1 MSSAAAPS
9 CRVRALA
16 HGARCNCGS
25 EFDEDGEMDMIGEGE
40 EGGEEGEEGDGAA
53 ADDQVIDIDRPLDGE
68 EGQAVAME
76 DRITTPY
83 MTKYE
88 RARILGT
95 RALQIR

>member
-1 MSSAAAPS
+1 MEPF
-9 CRVRALA
+9 
-16 HGARCNCGS
+16 N
-25 EFDEDGEMDMIGEGE
+25 DDGEEGE
-40 EGGEEGEEGDGAA
+40 EGGEEGAGGEDVVE
-53 ADDQVIDIDRPLDGE
+53 IDRPDDLE

-95 RALQIR
+95 RALQIRCAARRVPSTPCAPSRWLIVSSLAARLPA